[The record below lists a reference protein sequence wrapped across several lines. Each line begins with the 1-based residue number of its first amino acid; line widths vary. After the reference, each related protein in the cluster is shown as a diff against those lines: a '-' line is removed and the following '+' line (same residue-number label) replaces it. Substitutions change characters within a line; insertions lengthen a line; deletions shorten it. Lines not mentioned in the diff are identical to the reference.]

1 MSSALLADLRARGLI
16 FQIAGEDTLEQWL
29 ESGPQTLYCGFD
41 PTADSLHIGSLVPL
55 LMLRRF
61 QLAGHRPV
69 ALVGGATGLIGDPS
83 FKAAERN
90 LNTPEV
96 VAGWVDKLRA
106 QVSQFIDFEG
116 DDPALV
122 VNNLDWTADMD
133 VLAFLRDV
141 GKHFS
146 VNKMIQKESVK
157 QRIEREGSGI
167 SFTEFTYMILQ
178 SYDFSELYRQYGCG
192 LQIGGSDQWGN
203 ITGGIDLTRR
213 LHGGQVYG
221 LTMPL
226 VEKADGTKFGK
237 TETGTIWL
245 DAGRTSPYAF
255 YQFWLNTADKD
266 VYKFLRYFTFLSCED
281 ISQLEREDAERA
293 GRPQAQQVLAE
304 EVTGLVH
311 GEAGVAAAK
320 RISEALFAGEAY
332 TLGAEDLDQLALDGL
347 PSTRLDPGI
356 MAPTLTQLLTEVGM
370 VTSGKQV
377 KDALANGAVF
387 INGVPVEGA
396 PPVATES
403 CFRPDNALHD
413 RYWIV
418 RLGKKKYHL
427 FTRA

>member
-1 MSSALLADLRARGLI
+1 M
-16 FQIAGEDTLEQWL
+16 
-29 ESGPQTLYCGFD
+29 
-41 PTADSLHIGSLVPL
+41 
-55 LMLRRF
+55 
-61 QLAGHRPV
+61 
-69 ALVGGATGLIGDPS
+69 
-83 FKAAERN
+83 
-90 LNTPEV
+90 
-96 VAGWVDKLRA
+96 DKLRA

-122 VNNLDWTADMD
+122 VNNPDWTADMD

-157 QRIEREGSGI
+157 QRIEREDQAPVN
-167 SFTEFTYMILQ
+167 EFTHMILQ
-178 SYDFSELYRQYGCG
+178 PHDFSELYRQYGCG

-281 ISQLEREDAERA
+281 ISQL
-293 GRPQAQQVLAE
+293 
-304 EVTGLVH
+304 
-311 GEAGVAAAK
+311 GV
-320 RISEALFAGEAY
+320 RM
-332 TLGAEDLDQLALDGL
+332 
-347 PSTRLDPGI
+347 PS
-356 MAPTLTQLLTEVGM
+356 V
-370 VTSGKQV
+370 
-377 KDALANGAVF
+377 
-387 INGVPVEGA
+387 GVP
-396 PPVATES
+396 
-403 CFRPDNALHD
+403 RPS
-413 RYWIV
+413 RCWP
-418 RLGKKKYHL
+418 RK
-427 FTRA
+427 